1 MGQGNLTMVAKDWTK
16 RMGNYGVNLRGLR
29 WMLVPFALA
38 VATAGSASSNE
49 AVSEAQEVIRRYVD
63 ARQAISRELQR
74 WQEQELLLT
83 QTVDLLEQELELLA
97 ARSKEYEEV
106 ATKADLERSE
116 LDAENQALLDLSDK
130 IRQRLI
136 PLEIRVKELGKGFAA
151 PLRKTL
157 EPVFARMPEDPEATQ
172 ASLGS
177 RLQNLV
183 AILTE
188 ADRFNGRVTLVAE
201 IRDTRDG
208 RVEVQTLYLGLGGAL
223 FVDAAASTAGVGHP
237 GPDGWTWEEKPQLAD
252 TIRQAVSMYR
262 NEQQADFVRL
272 PLVFN

>member
-1 MGQGNLTMVAKDWTK
+1 MI
-16 RMGNYGVNLRGLR
+16 
-29 WMLVPFALA
+29 PFALA
-38 VATAGSASSNE
+38 FTAPGSASP

-83 QTVDLLEQELELLA
+83 QTVGLLEQELDLLG
-97 ARSKEYEEV
+97 ARAKDYEE
-106 ATKADLERSE
+106 AASKAELERAA
-116 LDAENQALLDLSDK
+116 LDAENQGLLDLAEK
-130 IRQRLI
+130 IRQRLV
-136 PLEIRVKELGKGFAA
+136 PLELRLQELGKGFAA

-157 EPVFARMPEDPEATQ
+157 EPVFGRMPDDPESSQ

-201 IRDTRDG
+201 IRDTQAG

-223 FVDAAASTAGVGHP
+223 FVDAAATTAGVGHP
-237 GPDGWTWEEKPQLAD
+237 GADGWMWEEKPQLAA